1 MGNKIGSGYVLHP
14 KEPIVNYNPY
24 TSLSFENL
32 VNDEQTDEINNGEEP
47 NGTTLS
53 FHNLN
58 YTIDMISNAWHKL
71 PFCSAANRKQILF
84 EVSGIFQ
91 QGMNA
96 ILGPTGCGKSTLL
109 DILADRKDRQN
120 CEGQVLINGYERPP
134 PSIFRPMVGYVVQD
148 DIISGTLTVREN
160 IAFSANLRL
169 HPSVTSKKRL
179 ARVEEVIKQLGLSEC
194 ANTRMGSELKRG
206 VSGGERKRTCIA
218 MELVLSPKILFLDEP
233 TTGLDASTACDVMIC
248 LRDLSRKGCTIV
260 FSIHQPRHSIFELF
274 DTVLLLSH
282 GHNVYFGS
290 PAEVR
295 PYFIAKNF
303 VCQQSEN
310 PADFALDVLITAA
323 RNNRTSELCQMY
335 RDSNMHIENAE
346 YLSNILDNSRIAIKN
361 QQKPARSIKSEF
373 FYVSQRTLRTAIRN
387 SALLTWQLVV
397 AIILALLTGLL
408 YYRLPQTIG
417 SGVQNRL
424 GGIFFVVVNQIF
436 STATALE
443 PFIKERALFIHENV
457 SGYYSM
463 STLFLVKLVCDLL
476 PMRVIP
482 SIIFSIICY
491 MMMGL
496 QNDIGKFFVF
506 FVTIFMANVFGS
518 ATCFFVAA
526 SISVFD
532 GQASDFYWACQADE
546 VDLVRRILLAI
557 PFQEITR
564 LQLNRSTALH
574 AASYFG
580 HKEIVN
586 LLLNER
592 GVIRHKQNRHGLTAY
607 EEAAN
612 DEIRQVF
619 HRMNINCF
627 CTNNVDNDD
636 DDTDLSGQVSEVER
650 SRFGNWIHK
659 DEADNVEMKQTMYHM
674 DIHAASVSGFRY
686 ELKPIRPDVTV
697 MNVSTVN
704 ATVNTLQKLLA
715 EHASEHAQYEK
726 ACEVVRIY
734 KRTDKIEPLLHLCT
748 LETPFYK
755 ILGKDKLPCISEYED
770 ERDVLVFVNTM
781 FRVTN
786 IESDVSPGLHII
798 YLENLRYN
806 WNGNI
811 LEAFRHGVLG
821 KH

>member
-496 QNDIGKFFVF
+496 KNDIGKFFVF

-526 SISVFD
+526 SISVFAVALIILVLIFVIMMVFSGFLVELESVFKFLRWIKWFSAFRYAYNVLIINEFRNQNFY

-734 KRTDKIEPLLHLCT
+734 KRTDKIEPLLHLSLYT
-748 LETPFYK
+748 RNAFLQ
-755 ILGKDKLPCISEYED
+755 
-770 ERDVLVFVNTM
+770 NTWQ
-781 FRVTN
+781 
-786 IESDVSPGLHII
+786 
-798 YLENLRYN
+798 RYR
-806 WNGNI
+806 
-811 LEAFRHGVLG
+811 L
-821 KH
+821 